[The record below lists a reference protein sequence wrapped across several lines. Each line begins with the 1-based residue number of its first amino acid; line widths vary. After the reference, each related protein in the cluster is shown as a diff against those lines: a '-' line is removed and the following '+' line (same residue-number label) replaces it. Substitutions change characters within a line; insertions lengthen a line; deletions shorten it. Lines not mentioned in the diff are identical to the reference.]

1 MILKLTA
8 SGAKKVSEKFGWE
21 RVADKQVQCPTI
33 SGENVETFIELAK
46 FLLADKPMKYS
57 FLNLTDQDL
66 VGIYSYNPEL
76 SEQDA
81 YFAGLL
87 EIPKVLKLCE
97 VIGDGSNKYESELQ
111 EVQELIKFKCDNKTA
126 DMIYYTHTANN
137 EYLNISKNILRV
149 LPQQRLKNKMFEDLH
164 EIFGRFEKCKTQIS
178 GLCLLPIADPIKYL
192 YLVAGYG
199 RQLADL
205 LDSDYSIP
213 DISEY
218 FSRTEQVAFS
228 FNDSV
233 HVYIPGYGLLSESS
247 LSALYTDCDKSEVF
261 E

>member
-21 RVADKQVQCPTI
+21 KIDDRQVQCPTI
-33 SGENVETFIELAK
+33 SEENVEIFIELAK
-46 FLLADKPMKYS
+46 FLLGDKPMKYS

-81 YFAGLL
+81 YFAGLM

-97 VIGDGSNKYESELQ
+97 VIGDGSDKYDVELQ
-111 EVQELIKFKCDNKTA
+111 EVQESVKFKCDNKTT
-126 DMIYYTHTANN
+126 DMIYYTRTVNN
-137 EYLNISKNILRV
+137 EYLNISKNILKV
-149 LPQQRLKNKMFEDLH
+149 LPQQQLKNRMFGDLR
-164 EIFGRFEKCKTQIS
+164 EIFSRFEKCKTQIN

-218 FSRTEQVAFS
+218 YGRTEQVAFS
-228 FNDSV
+228 FNDAV
-233 HVYIPGYGLLSESS
+233 HVYIPGYGLLSEGS

-261 E
+261 